1 VSFARKTLDSRGV
14 YPREGGDGNDV
25 GSLPMQL
32 QGIRVVDLSRI
43 LSGPFCSM
51 FLADMG
57 AEVIKI
63 ESVDEGDPVR
73 QQGMMRNGVSLYFAS
88 FNRNKKSLT
97 LDLRNPDGMIVLRK
111 LIATA
116 DVVLDNFRPGVMERM
131 GLARAELERIKPGI
145 ISCHITGYGLDGP
158 YRDRPSFDFIAQA
171 MSGFMSVNGAEGEP
185 PMRAAP
191 PLTDLIAGAYAAM
204 GVCAALVRRGRTGR
218 GEEVA
223 TSLTDSMV
231 ANLAFL
237 ASHYF
242 ETGEQPLRTGND
254 HALVAPYGLFEA
266 ADGDVAIAPS
276 NDQVYYKLL
285 AALGLEHL
293 REHPEFLTNR
303 DRFERRTAINA
314 MINNETRKQP
324 IAHWLDVL
332 NAAGVPCGRVMNLR
346 EVFDDP
352 QIRHQQ
358 MKLTIDHPRHGPLDV
373 LGFPIKFSDDPCRIH
388 RVPPDLG
395 ADTDELLSEL
405 GYDAEAIAQLRAR
418 SAV

>member
-1 VSFARKTLDSRGV
+1 
-14 YPREGGDGNDV
+14 
-25 GSLPMQL
+25 MQL

-43 LSGPFCSM
+43 VSGPFCSM

-63 ESVDEGDPVR
+63 EDVEDGDPVR
-73 QQGMMRNGVSLYFAS
+73 KQGMMRNGFSLYFAS

-97 LDLRNPDGMIVLRK
+97 LDLRSAEGKTVLRK

-116 DVVLDNFRPGVMERM
+116 DVLLDNFRPGVMERI
-131 GLARAELERIKPGI
+131 GLSRAELVRVKPDI
-145 ISCHITGYGLDGP
+145 VSCHITGFGLDGP

-171 MSGFMSVNGAEGEP
+171 MSGFMSVNGAEGEAP
-185 PMRAAP
+185 ARAAP
-191 PLTDLIAGAYAAM
+191 PLSDLIAGSYAAM
-204 GVCAALVRRGRTGR
+204 GICAALVRRERTGR

-266 ADGDVAIAPS
+266 ADGQVAIAPS
-276 NDQVYYKLL
+276 NDEFYYKLIDV
-285 AALGLEHL
+285 LGLSEL
-293 REHPEFLTNR
+293 RVHPEFLTNR
-303 DRFERRTAINA
+303 HRFERRAAINA
-314 MINNETRKQP
+314 LINAEIHKQP

-332 NAAGVPCGRVMNLR
+332 NAAGVPCGRVMSLQ
-346 EVFDDP
+346 EVFADS
-352 QIRHQQ
+352 QIRHQR
-358 MKLTIDHPRHGPLDV
+358 MKITIDHPRHGPLDV
-373 LGFPIKFSDDPCRIH
+373 LGFPIKFTDDPCRVH

-395 ADTDELLSEL
+395 VDTDAILGEL
-405 GYDAEAIAQLRAR
+405 GYRADEIIALHVQR
-418 SAV
+418 VV

>member
-1 VSFARKTLDSRGV
+1 
-14 YPREGGDGNDV
+14 
-25 GSLPMQL
+25 MQL
-32 QGIRVVDLSRI
+32 EGIRIVDLSRI

-63 ESVDEGDPVR
+63 EGVADGDPVR
-73 QQGMMRNGVSLYFAS
+73 RQGMMRNGFSLYFAS

-97 LDLRNPDGMIVLRK
+97 LNLRHPDGMAVLRK

-116 DVVLDNFRPGVMERM
+116 DVVLDNFRPGVMEAM
-131 GLARAELERIKPGI
+131 GLSRDELERIRPGV

-171 MSGFMSVNGAEGEP
+171 MSGFMSVNGAEGEA

-191 PLTDLIAGAYAAM
+191 PLSDLIAGAYAAM
-204 GVCAALVRRGRTGR
+204 GVCAALVRRERTGR

-266 ADGDVAIAPS
+266 SDGDVAIAPS
-276 NDQVYYKLL
+276 NDQVYFKLL

-293 REHPEFLTNR
+293 RDHPEFATNR
-303 DRFERRTAINA
+303 DRFERRSAINA
-314 MINNETRKQP
+314 LINERTRLRP

-332 NAAGVPCGRVMNLR
+332 NAAGVPCGRVMGLR

-358 MKLTIDHPRHGPLDV
+358 MRLTIEHPRYGPLDV
-373 LGFPIKFSDDPCRIH
+373 LGFPIKFTDDPCRIH
-388 RVPPDLG
+388 RGPPDLG
-395 ADTDELLSEL
+395 ADTDALLAEL
-405 GYDAEAIAQLRAR
+405 GYDSETVERFRALGIA
-418 SAV
+418 